1 LAVNGVA
8 IGKKNHKKRE
18 QMADSR
24 IFGHTSKV
32 IAKALDVSAK
42 RHNLIS
48 GNIANMDTI
57 GYKPSDLDFNKT
69 LKRVMG
75 KKQPDY
81 MDKTHAKHL
90 PADGKP
96 TYEINGENSE
106 DVDIYHLDSV
116 NIDTEMMN
124 LMENN
129 MKYRTTT
136 EMLLRKMKIL
146 HYSIDEG
153 GK

>member
-1 LAVNGVA
+1 
-8 IGKKNHKKRE
+8 
-18 QMADSR
+18 MADSR
-24 IFGHTSKV
+24 IFGSTYETISKSFD
-32 IAKALDVSAK
+32 ITTR

-57 GYKPSDLDFNKT
+57 GYTPSDIDFQSA
-69 LKRVMG
+69 LKRAMTEPE
-75 KKQPDY
+75 PDNL
-81 MDKTHAKHL
+81 DKTNEKHL
-90 PADGKP
+90 SGNIEGAGGR
-96 TYEINGENSE
+96 INGMDSE

-129 MKYRTTT
+129 VKFKTTA
-136 EMLLRKMKIL
+136 EMLLRKMTIL
-146 HYSIDEG
+146 NYAIDEG

>member
-1 LAVNGVA
+1 
-8 IGKKNHKKRE
+8 
-18 QMADSR
+18 MADSR
-24 IFGHTSKV
+24 IFGHTTEV
-32 IAKALDVSAK
+32 ISKALNVSAR
-42 RHNLIS
+42 RHNLIT

-57 GYKPSDLDFNKT
+57 GYKPADLDFNQT
-69 LKRVMG
+69 LKRLMG
-75 KKQPDY
+75 EKEPDY
-81 MDKTHAKHL
+81 LDKTHPYHL
-90 PADGKP
+90 PPDQDEKIAIKG
-96 TYEINGENSE
+96 TNSE
-106 DVDIYHLDSV
+106 EVDLYHLDLV

-129 MKYRTTT
+129 LKYRVTT

>member
-1 LAVNGVA
+1 
-8 IGKKNHKKRE
+8 
-18 QMADSR
+18 MADSR
-24 IFGHTSKV
+24 IFGHTSKL
-32 IAKALDVSAK
+32 IDNALNVSAK
-42 RHNLIS
+42 RHTLIS

-57 GYKPSDLDFNKT
+57 GFKPKDLDFNKT

-75 KKQPDY
+75 EKEPNFLE
-81 MDKTHAKHL
+81 KTHPNHL
-90 PADGKP
+90 DADNEEFFGMD
-96 TYEINGENSE
+96 GENSD

-129 MKYRTTT
+129 IKYRTIV
-136 EMLLRKMKIL
+136 ELKLRKSKITN
-146 HYSIDEG
+146 YAIDEG

>member
-1 LAVNGVA
+1 
-8 IGKKNHKKRE
+8 
-18 QMADSR
+18 MADSR
-24 IFGHTSKV
+24 IYGHTSKM
-32 IAKALDVSAK
+32 IAKALDVSAR
-42 RHNLIS
+42 RHKLIA

-57 GYKPSDLDFNKT
+57 GYAPKDLDFNRT

-75 KKQPDY
+75 EKEKDFL
-81 MDKTHAKHL
+81 DKTHEKHL
-90 PADGKP
+90 PSG
-96 TYEINGENSE
+96 YESAGGMSAENSE
-106 DVDIYHLDSV
+106 EVDIYHLDSV

-129 MKYRTTT
+129 IKYRTTA

>member
-1 LAVNGVA
+1 
-8 IGKKNHKKRE
+8 
-18 QMADSR
+18 MADSR
-24 IFGHTSKV
+24 IYGHTSKM

-42 RHNLIS
+42 RHNLIA

-57 GYKPSDLDFNKT
+57 GYEPSDLDFNRT
-69 LKRVMG
+69 LKRAMG
-75 KKQPDY
+75 EKQPDY
-81 MDKTHAKHL
+81 LDKTHEKHMSPYDEAEL
-90 PADGKP
+90 ARLR
-96 TYEINGENSE
+96 GENSE

-124 LMENN
+124 LTENN
-129 MKYRTTT
+129 IKYRSTT
-136 EMLLRKMKIL
+136 EMLLRKMQIL

>member
-1 LAVNGVA
+1 
-8 IGKKNHKKRE
+8 
-18 QMADSR
+18 MADSR
-24 IFGHTSKV
+24 IFGHTTEV
-32 IAKALDVSAK
+32 ISKALNVSAR
-42 RHNLIS
+42 RHNLIT

-57 GYKPSDLDFNKT
+57 GYKPTDLDFNQT
-69 LKRVMG
+69 LKRLMG
-75 KKQPDY
+75 EKEPDY
-81 MDKTHAKHL
+81 LDKTHPYHL
-90 PADGKP
+90 PPDQDEKIAIKG
-96 TYEINGENSE
+96 TNSE
-106 DVDIYHLDSV
+106 EVDLYHLDSV

-129 MKYRTTT
+129 LKYRVTT